1 MAYHLAQL
9 NVAKAL
15 AEMDS
20 PIMHG
25 FVSRLDEINALAECA
40 PGFVW
45 RLQTD
50 AGDATSL
57 RLFDDP
63 LIIVNL
69 SVWESVEDLKSYTYK
84 SLHVEL
90 VKERKKWFERF
101 GRPHLVMWWI
111 PAGKVPTVAEAQEKL
126 EHLTRHGPTTEAFN
140 FSKPFPQPKT
150 QPETQPETLQNV

>member
-1 MAYHLAQL
+1 MAYYLAQL

-20 PIMHG
+20 PVMHG
-25 FVSRLDEINALAECA
+25 FVSQLDEINALADRA

-63 LIIVNL
+63 LIIVNM
-69 SVWESVEDLKSYTYK
+69 SVWESVETLKAYTYK

-90 VKERKKWFERF
+90 VKERKQWFERF
-101 GRPHLVMWWI
+101 GKPHLVMWWV
-111 PAGKVPTVAEAQEKL
+111 PEGHVPTVTEAQEKL
-126 EHLTRHGPTTEAFN
+126 EYLTRHGSTAEAFT
-140 FSKPFPQPKT
+140 FSKPFPK
-150 QPETQPETLQNV
+150 PETLQNA

>member
-1 MAYHLAQL
+1 MIKLPMPSHLAQL

-15 AEMDS
+15 AEMTD
-20 PIMHG
+20 PVMHG
-25 FVSRLDEINALAECA
+25 FVSRLDEINALADRA

-50 AGDATSL
+50 EGDATSL

-69 SVWESVEDLKSYTYK
+69 SVWESIEDLKTYTYK

-90 VKERKKWFERF
+90 VKERKKWFERSS
-101 GRPHLVMWWI
+101 RPHLVMWWVPEGHI
-111 PAGKVPTVAEAQEKL
+111 PTVVEAQERL
-126 EHLTRHGPTTEAFN
+126 EHLTRHGPTVKAFN
-140 FSKPFPQPKT
+140 FSKPFPQPDI
-150 QPETQPETLQNV
+150 LQNA